1 MNINNSTPVSTY
13 SNKMRFTGLS
23 GSGFDTDQIVSEL
36 MRAERVPLDR
46 LYQKRQLAEWRRDA
60 YRDVTNLLRG
70 FKDQFFNTLKP
81 ASNMMSASL
90 YRKFSAQSSNAA
102 VSATANADAF
112 TGTYNIVVTQIATAS
127 EIRSSAA
134 VSKAGDKIKVSDALE
149 TLGSKLETELNFD
162 ADGKVSFKINNIDF
176 TFAKTDTLST
186 VLQRI
191 SASNAGV
198 TARYDELTDTVRI
211 ISKKTGADVDINV
224 EDVTGNFASAFKL
237 SDLSSK
243 IQGKNAIFS
252 IDGSPAQERS
262 TNTFTINGITYNL
275 RSATDLAGATVT
287 VSQDIDGVF
296 ESIKTFVDKYNEI
309 IKTLNDKLSE
319 KYDRN
324 YPPLTDEQKSHMKEE
339 DIKKWEERARTG
351 LLRNDSMLQNI
362 VLRMRT
368 AMYENIKDVSA
379 SLSSIGIKTGNY
391 LEKGKLVIDEA
402 KLKEAI
408 ANNPDAVMQVFSKKS
423 EITSNINITSEQRKQ
438 RYEESGIAV
447 RLFDIIE
454 DNIRTIRDSS
464 GKKGLLLE
472 KAGIPGDLSDINNT
486 IYQEIKGYNRQIDN
500 MKDRLASKEN
510 DYYKKFARLER
521 ILSDMMAQGNY
532 FISQMNSK

>member
-1 MNINNSTPVSTY
+1 MNVNNSTPVSAY

-70 FKDQFFNTLKP
+70 FKDQFFNALKP

-127 EIRSSAA
+127 EITSSAE
-134 VSKAGDKIKVSDALE
+134 VSKAGDKIKVSDTLE

-198 TARYDELTDTVRI
+198 TARYDELTDKVRI
-211 ISKKTGADVDINV
+211 ISKQTGADVDINV

-252 IDGSPAQERS
+252 IDGSSQERS

-275 RSATDLAGATVT
+275 RAATDLAGATVT

-309 IKTLNDKLSE
+309 IKALNEKLSE

>member
-1 MNINNSTPVSTY
+1 MNVNNSTPVSGY

-60 YRDVTNLLRG
+60 YRDVTNMLRG
-70 FKDQFFNTLKP
+70 FKDQFFNVLKP
-81 ASNMMSASL
+81 ASNMMSSNL
-90 YRKFSAQSSNAA
+90 YRRFSVQSNSSA

-112 TGTYNIVVTQIATAS
+112 AGTYNIRVTQIATSA
-127 EIRSSAA
+127 EIRSAEG
-134 VSKAGDKIKVSDALE
+134 VSSDPNNRIKVSDTLE
-149 TLGSKLETELNFD
+149 TVSGKLAESLTFD
-162 ADGKVSFKINNIDF
+162 GDDKIAFKINNVEF
-176 TFAKTDTLST
+176 SFSKNDTLST

-198 TARYDELTDTVRI
+198 TARYDELTDTIRI
-211 ISKKTGADVDINV
+211 VSKQTGSGVEINI
-224 EDVTGNFASAFKL
+224 ENELGNFKQAFKL
-237 SDLSSK
+237 TQSV
-243 IQGKNAIFS
+243 QGQNAKFS
-252 IDGSPAQERS
+252 IDGSPEQERS
-262 TNTFTINGITYNL
+262 TNTFTVNGITYTL
-275 RSATDLAGATVT
+275 RGTTDASGANITVT
-287 VSQDIDGVF
+287 QDVEGVF
-296 ESIKTFVDKYNEI
+296 ESIKSFADKYNEI
-309 IKTLNDKLSE
+309 IKVLNDRLSE

-324 YPPLTDEQKSHMKEE
+324 YLPLTDEQKSHMKED
-339 DIKKWEERARTG
+339 DIKKWEERAKTG
-351 LLRNDSMLQNI
+351 LLRNDSLVQNI
-362 VLRMRT
+362 VMRMRS

-379 SLSSIGIKTGNY
+379 SLHSIGIKTGNY
-391 LEKGKLVIDEA
+391 LEKGKLIIDEA

-408 ANNPDAVMQVFSKKS
+408 ANNPDAVMQVFAKRS
-423 EITSNINITSEQRKQ
+423 EISSNVNITSEQRKQ
-438 RYEESGIAV
+438 RYEESGIAI
-447 RLFDIIE
+447 RIFDIIE

-472 KAGIPGDLSDINNT
+472 KAGIPGDLSDINNN
-486 IYQEIKGYNRQIDN
+486 IHQEIKAYNRQIDN

-532 FISQMNSK
+532 FISQMYSK

>member
-1 MNINNSTPVSTY
+1 MNVNNSTPVSAY

-81 ASNMMSASL
+81 VSNMMSASL
-90 YRKFSAQSSNAA
+90 YRKFSAQSNNAA

-134 VSKAGDKIKVSDALE
+134 VSKAGDKIKVSDTLE
-149 TLGSKLETELNFD
+149 TLSSKLETELNFD

-198 TARYDELTDTVRI
+198 TARYDELTDTVKI
-211 ISKKTGADVDINV
+211 ISKQTGAGVDINV

-252 IDGSPAQERS
+252 IDESSQERS

-275 RSATDLAGATVT
+275 RAATDLAGATVT

-351 LLRNDSMLQNI
+351 LLRNDPMLQNI

-408 ANNPDAVMQVFSKKS
+408 ANNPDAVMQVFSKSS

>member
-1 MNINNSTPVSTY
+1 MNVNNSTPVSTY

-134 VSKAGDKIKVSDALE
+134 VSKAGDKIKVSDTLE

-211 ISKKTGADVDINV
+211 ISKQTGADVDINV

-252 IDGSPAQERS
+252 IDGSPTQERS

-275 RSATDLAGATVT
+275 RAATDLAGATVT

>member
-1 MNINNSTPVSTY
+1 MNVNNSTPVSAY

-81 ASNMMSASL
+81 VSNMMSASL

-134 VSKAGDKIKVSDALE
+134 VSKAGDKIKVSDTLE
-149 TLGSKLETELNFD
+149 TLSSKLETELNFD

-198 TARYDELTDTVRI
+198 TARYDELTDTVKI
-211 ISKKTGADVDINV
+211 ISKQTGAGVDINV

-252 IDGSPAQERS
+252 IDESSQERS

-275 RSATDLAGATVT
+275 RAATDLAGATVT

-408 ANNPDAVMQVFSKKS
+408 ANNPDAVMQVFSKSS

>member
-1 MNINNSTPVSTY
+1 VNVNNSTPVSAY

-70 FKDQFFNTLKP
+70 FKDQFFNALKP

-127 EIRSSAA
+127 EITSSAE
-134 VSKAGDKIKVSDALE
+134 VSKAGDKIKVSDTLE

-198 TARYDELTDTVRI
+198 TARYDELTDKVRI
-211 ISKKTGADVDINV
+211 ISKQTGADVDINV

-252 IDGSPAQERS
+252 IDGSSQERS

-275 RSATDLAGATVT
+275 RAATDLAGATVT

-309 IKTLNDKLSE
+309 IKALNEKLSE

>member
-1 MNINNSTPVSTY
+1 VNVNNSTPVSTY

-134 VSKAGDKIKVSDALE
+134 VSKAGDKIKVSDTLE

-211 ISKKTGADVDINV
+211 ISKQTGADVDINV

-252 IDGSPAQERS
+252 IDGSPTQERS

-275 RSATDLAGATVT
+275 RAATDLAGATVT

>member
-1 MNINNSTPVSTY
+1 
-13 SNKMRFTGLS
+13 MRFTGLS

-70 FKDQFFNTLKP
+70 FKDQFFNALKP

-127 EIRSSAA
+127 EITSSAE
-134 VSKAGDKIKVSDALE
+134 VSKAGDKIKVSDTLE

-198 TARYDELTDTVRI
+198 TARYDELTDKVRI
-211 ISKKTGADVDINV
+211 ISKQTGADVDINV

-252 IDGSPAQERS
+252 IDGSSQERS

-275 RSATDLAGATVT
+275 RAATDLAGATVT

-309 IKTLNDKLSE
+309 IKALNEKLSE

>member
-134 VSKAGDKIKVSDALE
+134 VSKAGDKIKVSDTLE